1 MLSNII
7 EICAKQDKNGRRK
20 FKAVLHEVFPNE
32 CIGEDG
38 LGVMYQDNGITW
50 IEEYCNK
57 ALASINGMSIRVQ
70 FLDDERTQIFGHG
83 ETDLKGEKV
92 EGLPLFENATVVGH
106 FEKGY
111 ITDIEDNGITKRVC
125 IGEGI
130 LDEMCY
136 PNFVHW
142 LEEQIANGDSVF
154 GSIEIFKTSGNEG
167 IVYLNGHS
175 GDEFGR
181 VPVDFMY
188 SGFAML
194 DCCTPADKA
203 SKLLELNSKKMEVET
218 MDEKMLNQILDTVK
232 ASISESTDKSSA
244 YEEKISELNSI
255 VEKKDAE
262 IATLTQNIADLSAA
276 LENIKT
282 EQESL
287 WTEREAVETELGE
300 LKAAKRIA
308 ELNDALA
315 QFTEDETKVAEENI
329 CKFKDDPLNSG
340 IEINSIVEAI
350 KINCYDA
357 QKKAEL
363 EAKEKE
369 IAEINS
375 KKDEGINV
383 DSIFCGMDMPVEVDT
398 NALNMDNLF
407 A

>member
-1 MLSNII
+1 MKTNII
-7 EICAKQDKNGRRK
+7 EICEKQDKNGRRK

-32 CIGEDG
+32 CIGEDN

-57 ALASINGMSIRVQ
+57 ALSSIEGMSIRVQ
-70 FLDDERTQIFGHG
+70 FLDDERIQIYGHG
-83 ETDLKGEKV
+83 ETDLTGKKV

-111 ITDIEDNGITKRVC
+111 ITDIDDNGITKRVC

-167 IVYLNGHS
+167 IVYLGEHS
-175 GDEFGR
+175 GEDIGR
-181 VPVDFMY
+181 IPVDFMY

-194 DCCTPADKA
+194 DCCIPADKS
-203 SKLLELNSKKMEVET
+203 SKLLELNSQKMEVET
-218 MDEKMLNQILDTVK
+218 MDEKIVNQILDTVK
-232 ASISESTDKSSA
+232 AGITESTNKSNE
-244 YEEKISELNSI
+244 YEAQISELNSI

-276 LENIKT
+276 LETVKS
-282 EQESL
+282 EQENL
-287 WTEREAVETELGE
+287 WTEREAIEKELGE
-300 LKAAKRIA
+300 LKAAKRIS

-315 QFTEDETKVAEENI
+315 QFTEEETKIAEENI
-329 CKFKDDPLNSG
+329 CKFKDDPINSG

-350 KINCYDA
+350 KVSAYDA

-363 EAKEKE
+363 EAKNV
-369 IAEINS
+369 AEINS
-375 KKDEGINV
+375 KKDEGMNV
-383 DSIFCGMDMPVEVDT
+383 DSIFGGMDMPVEVDT

>member
-1 MLSNII
+1 MKLNII
-7 EICAKQDKNGRRK
+7 EICKKQDKNGRRK

-57 ALASINGMSIRVQ
+57 ALPTISGMSIRVQ
-70 FLDDERTQIFGHG
+70 FLDDERTQIYGHG
-83 ETDLKGEKV
+83 ETDLTGEKV

-111 ITDIEDNGITKRVC
+111 ITDIEDNGVTKRVC

-142 LEEQIANGDSVF
+142 LEEQIASGDSVF
-154 GSIEIFKTSGNEG
+154 GSIEILKTSGNEG
-167 IVYLNGHS
+167 IVYLNGHK
-175 GDEFGR
+175 GDEIGR
-181 VPVDFMY
+181 VPMDFMY

-194 DCCTPADKA
+194 DCCVPADKS
-203 SKLLELNSKKMEVET
+203 SKLLELNQKMEVET
-218 MDEKMLNQILDTVK
+218 MNEEMMNQINEAVK
-232 ASISESTDKSSA
+232 SSISASMDKSSEFEA
-244 YEEKISELNSI
+244 KISELNSI
-255 VEKKDAE
+255 VEKKDEE
-262 IATLTQNIADLSAA
+262 ITTLNKNIADLTAA
-276 LENIKT
+276 LEAIKG
-282 EQESL
+282 EQESY
-287 WTEREAVETELGE
+287 WAERDAIERELGE

-308 ELNDALA
+308 ELDDALA
-315 QFTEDETKVAEENI
+315 QFTEEETKVAEESI
-329 CKFKDDPLNSG
+329 CKFKDDPINSG

-350 KINCYDA
+350 KVNCYDV
-357 QKKAEL
+357 QKKAEI
-363 EAKEKE
+363 EAKE

-375 KKDEGINV
+375 KKDKGIEV
-383 DSIFCGMDMPVEVDT
+383 DSIFGGMDVPADVDT
-398 NALNMDNLF
+398 NAINMDNLF

>member
-1 MLSNII
+1 MKLNII
-7 EICAKQDKNGRRK
+7 EICKKQDKNGRRK

-57 ALASINGMSIRVQ
+57 ALPTISGMSIRVQ
-70 FLDDERTQIFGHG
+70 FLDDERTQIYGHG
-83 ETDLKGEKV
+83 ETDLTGEKV

-111 ITDIEDNGITKRVC
+111 ITDIEDNGVTKRVC

-142 LEEQIANGDSVF
+142 LEEQIASGDSVF

-167 IVYLNGHS
+167 IVYLNGHK
-175 GDEFGR
+175 GDDIGR
-181 VPVDFMY
+181 VPMDFMY

-194 DCCTPADKA
+194 DCCVPADKS
-203 SKLLELNSKKMEVET
+203 SKLLELNQKMEVET
-218 MDEKMLNQILDTVK
+218 MNEEMMNQINEAVK
-232 ASISESTDKSSA
+232 SSISASMDKSSEFEA
-244 YEEKISELNSI
+244 KISELNSI
-255 VEKKDAE
+255 VEKKDEE
-262 IATLTQNIADLSAA
+262 ITTLNKNIADLTTA
-276 LENIKT
+276 LETIKS
-282 EQESL
+282 EQDSY
-287 WTEREAVETELGE
+287 WAERDAIERELGE

-315 QFTEDETKVAEENI
+315 QFTEEETKVAEENI
-329 CKFKDDPLNSG
+329 CKFKDDPINSG

-350 KINCYDA
+350 KVNCYDV
-357 QKKAEL
+357 QKKAEI
-363 EAKEKE
+363 EAKE
-369 IAEINS
+369 IADVLDYDIIWV
-375 KKDEGINV
+375 KRR
-383 DSIFCGMDMPVEVDT
+383 
-398 NALNMDNLF
+398 
-407 A
+407 

>member
-1 MLSNII
+1 MKLNII
-7 EICAKQDKNGRRK
+7 EICKKQDKNGRRK

-32 CIGEDG
+32 CIGKDG

-57 ALASINGMSIRVQ
+57 ALPTISGMSIRVQ
-70 FLDDERTQIFGHG
+70 FLDDERTQIYGHG
-83 ETDLKGEKV
+83 ETDLTGEKV

-111 ITDIEDNGITKRVC
+111 ITDIEDNGVTKRVC

-142 LEEQIANGDSVF
+142 LEEQIASGDSVF

-167 IVYLNGHS
+167 IVYLNGHK
-175 GDEFGR
+175 GDEIGR
-181 VPVDFMY
+181 VPMDFMY

-194 DCCTPADKA
+194 DCCVPADKS
-203 SKLLELNSKKMEVET
+203 SKLLELNQKMEVET
-218 MDEKMLNQILDTVK
+218 MNEEMMNQINEAVK
-232 ASISESTDKSSA
+232 SSISASMDKSSEFEA
-244 YEEKISELNSI
+244 KISELNSI
-255 VEKKDAE
+255 VEKKDEE
-262 IATLTQNIADLSAA
+262 ITTLNKNIADLTTA
-276 LENIKT
+276 LEAIKG
-282 EQESL
+282 EQESY
-287 WTEREAVETELGE
+287 WAERDAIERELGE

-315 QFTEDETKVAEENI
+315 QFTEEETKVAEENI
-329 CKFKDDPLNSG
+329 CKFKDDPINSG

-350 KINCYDA
+350 KVNCYDV
-357 QKKAEL
+357 QKKAEI
-363 EAKEKE
+363 EAKE

-375 KKDEGINV
+375 KKDKGIEV
-383 DSIFCGMDMPVEVDT
+383 DSIFGGMDVPADVDT
-398 NALNMDNLF
+398 NAINMDNLF

>member
-1 MLSNII
+1 MKLNII
-7 EICAKQDKNGRRK
+7 EICKKQDKNGRRK

-57 ALASINGMSIRVQ
+57 ALPTISGMSIRVQ
-70 FLDDERTQIFGHG
+70 FLDDERTQIYGHG
-83 ETDLKGEKV
+83 ETDLTGEKV

-111 ITDIEDNGITKRVC
+111 ITDIEDNGVTKRVC

-142 LEEQIANGDSVF
+142 LEEQIASGDSVF

-167 IVYLNGHS
+167 IVYLNGHK
-175 GDEFGR
+175 GDDIGR
-181 VPVDFMY
+181 VPMDFMY

-194 DCCTPADKA
+194 DCCVPADKS
-203 SKLLELNSKKMEVET
+203 SKLLELNQKMEVET
-218 MDEKMLNQILDTVK
+218 MNEEMMNQINEAVK
-232 ASISESTDKSSA
+232 SSISASMDKSSEFEA
-244 YEEKISELNSI
+244 KISELNSI
-255 VEKKDAE
+255 VEKKDEE
-262 IATLTQNIADLSAA
+262 ITTLNKNIADLTTA
-276 LENIKT
+276 LETIKS
-282 EQESL
+282 EQDSY
-287 WTEREAVETELGE
+287 WAERDAIERELGE

-308 ELNDALA
+308 ELDDALA
-315 QFTEDETKVAEENI
+315 QFTEEETKVAEENI
-329 CKFKDDPLNSG
+329 CKFKDDPINSG

-350 KINCYDA
+350 KVNCYDV
-357 QKKAEL
+357 QKKAEI
-363 EAKEKE
+363 EAKE

-375 KKDEGINV
+375 KKDKGIEV
-383 DSIFCGMDMPVEVDT
+383 DSIFGGMDVPADVDT
-398 NALNMDNLF
+398 NAINMDNLF
-407 A
+407 V

>member
-1 MLSNII
+1 MKLNII
-7 EICAKQDKNGRRK
+7 EICKKQDKNGRRK

-57 ALASINGMSIRVQ
+57 ALPTISGMSIRVQ
-70 FLDDERTQIFGHG
+70 FLDDERTQIYGHG
-83 ETDLKGEKV
+83 ETDLTGEKV

-111 ITDIEDNGITKRVC
+111 ITDIEDNGVTKRVC

-142 LEEQIANGDSVF
+142 LEEQIASGDSVF

-167 IVYLNGHS
+167 IVYLNGHK
-175 GDEFGR
+175 GDDIGR
-181 VPVDFMY
+181 VPMDFMY

-194 DCCTPADKA
+194 DCCVPADKS
-203 SKLLELNSKKMEVET
+203 SKLLELNQKMEVET
-218 MDEKMLNQILDTVK
+218 MNEEMMNQINEAVK
-232 ASISESTDKSSA
+232 SSISASMDKSSEFEA
-244 YEEKISELNSI
+244 KISELNSI
-255 VEKKDAE
+255 VEKKDEE
-262 IATLTQNIADLSAA
+262 ITTLNKNIADLTTA
-276 LENIKT
+276 LETIKS
-282 EQESL
+282 EQDSY
-287 WTEREAVETELGE
+287 WAERDAIERELGE

-315 QFTEDETKVAEENI
+315 QFTEEETKVAEESISN
-329 CKFKDDPLNSG
+329 FKADPLNSG
-340 IEINSIVEAI
+340 VEINSIIESI
-350 KINCYDA
+350 KINAYDA
-357 QKKAEL
+357 HKKAEN
-363 EAKEKE
+363 EAKNV
-369 IAEINS
+369 AEINS
-375 KKDEGINV
+375 KKNEGMNV
-383 DSIFCGMDMPVEVDT
+383 DSIFGGMDMPIEEDT
-398 NALNMDNLF
+398 SALNMDKIF

>member
-1 MLSNII
+1 MKLNII
-7 EICAKQDKNGRRK
+7 EICKKQDKNGRRK

-32 CIGEDG
+32 CISEDG

-57 ALASINGMSIRVQ
+57 ALPTISGMSIRVQ
-70 FLDDERTQIFGHG
+70 FLDDERTQIYGHG
-83 ETDLKGEKV
+83 ETDLTGEKV

-111 ITDIEDNGITKRVC
+111 ITDIEDNGVTKRVC

-142 LEEQIANGDSVF
+142 LEEQIASGDSVF

-167 IVYLNGHS
+167 IVYLNGHK
-175 GDEFGR
+175 GDDIGR
-181 VPVDFMY
+181 VPMDFMY

-194 DCCTPADKA
+194 DCCVPADKS
-203 SKLLELNSKKMEVET
+203 SKLLELNQKMEVET
-218 MDEKMLNQILDTVK
+218 MNEEMMNQINEAVK
-232 ASISESTDKSSA
+232 SSISASMDKSSEFEA
-244 YEEKISELNSI
+244 KISELNSI
-255 VEKKDAE
+255 VEKKDEE
-262 IATLTQNIADLSAA
+262 ITTLNKNIADLTTA
-276 LENIKT
+276 LETIKS
-282 EQESL
+282 EQDSY
-287 WTEREAVETELGE
+287 WAERDAIERELGE

-315 QFTEDETKVAEENI
+315 QFTEEETKVAEENI
-329 CKFKDDPLNSG
+329 CKFKDDPINSG

-350 KINCYDA
+350 KVNCYDV
-357 QKKAEL
+357 QKKAEI
-363 EAKEKE
+363 EAKE

-375 KKDEGINV
+375 KKDKGIEV
-383 DSIFCGMDMPVEVDT
+383 DSIFGGMDVPADVDT
-398 NALNMDNLF
+398 NAINMDNLF

>member
-1 MLSNII
+1 MKLNII
-7 EICAKQDKNGRRK
+7 EICKKQDKNGRRK

-57 ALASINGMSIRVQ
+57 ALPTISGMSIRVQ
-70 FLDDERTQIFGHG
+70 FLDDERTQIYGHG
-83 ETDLKGEKV
+83 ETDLTGEKV

-111 ITDIEDNGITKRVC
+111 ITDIEDNGVTKRVC

-142 LEEQIANGDSVF
+142 LEEQIASGDSVF

-167 IVYLNGHS
+167 IVYLNGHK
-175 GDEFGR
+175 GDDIGR
-181 VPVDFMY
+181 VPMDFMY

-194 DCCTPADKA
+194 DCCVPADKS
-203 SKLLELNSKKMEVET
+203 SKLLELNQKMEVET
-218 MDEKMLNQILDTVK
+218 MNEEMMNQINEAVK
-232 ASISESTDKSSA
+232 SSISASMDKSSEFEA
-244 YEEKISELNSI
+244 KISELNSI
-255 VEKKDAE
+255 VEKKDEE
-262 IATLTQNIADLSAA
+262 ITTLNKNIADLTTA
-276 LENIKT
+276 LETIKS
-282 EQESL
+282 EQDSY
-287 WTEREAVETELGE
+287 WAERDAIERELGE

-308 ELNDALA
+308 ELDDALA
-315 QFTEDETKVAEENI
+315 QFTEEETKVAEENI
-329 CKFKDDPLNSG
+329 CKFKDDPINSG

-350 KINCYDA
+350 KVNCYDV
-357 QKKAEL
+357 QKKAEI
-363 EAKEKE
+363 EAKE

-375 KKDEGINV
+375 KKDKGIEV
-383 DSIFCGMDMPVEVDT
+383 DSIFGGMDVPADVDT
-398 NALNMDNLF
+398 NAINMDNLF

>member
-1 MLSNII
+1 MKLNII
-7 EICAKQDKNGRRK
+7 EICKKQDKNGRRK

-57 ALASINGMSIRVQ
+57 ALPTISGMSIRVQ
-70 FLDDERTQIFGHG
+70 FLDDERTQIYGHG
-83 ETDLKGEKV
+83 ETDLTGEKV
-92 EGLPLFENATVVGH
+92 EGLPLFENATLVGH

-111 ITDIEDNGITKRVC
+111 ITDIEDNGVTKRVC

-142 LEEQIANGDSVF
+142 LEEQIASGDSVF

-167 IVYLNGHS
+167 IVYLNGHK
-175 GDEFGR
+175 GDEIGR
-181 VPVDFMY
+181 VPMDFMY

-194 DCCTPADKA
+194 DCCVPADKS
-203 SKLLELNSKKMEVET
+203 SKLLELNQKMEVET
-218 MDEKMLNQILDTVK
+218 MNEEMMNQINEAVK
-232 ASISESTDKSSA
+232 SSISASMDKSSEFEA
-244 YEEKISELNSI
+244 KISELNSI
-255 VEKKDAE
+255 VEKKDEE
-262 IATLTQNIADLSAA
+262 ITTLNKNIADLTAA
-276 LENIKT
+276 LEAIKG
-282 EQESL
+282 EQESY
-287 WTEREAVETELGE
+287 WAEREAIERELGE

-308 ELNDALA
+308 ELDDALA
-315 QFTEDETKVAEENI
+315 QFTEEETKVAEENI
-329 CKFKDDPLNSG
+329 CKFKDDPINSG

-350 KINCYDA
+350 KVNCYDV
-357 QKKAEL
+357 QKKAEI
-363 EAKEKE
+363 EAKE

-375 KKDEGINV
+375 KKDKGIEV
-383 DSIFCGMDMPVEVDT
+383 DSIFGGMDVPADVDT
-398 NALNMDNLF
+398 NAINMDNLF

>member
-1 MLSNII
+1 MKLNII
-7 EICAKQDKNGRRK
+7 EICKKQDKNGRRK
-20 FKAVLHEVFPNE
+20 FKAVLHEIFPNE

-57 ALASINGMSIRVQ
+57 ALPTISGMSIRVQ
-70 FLDDERTQIFGHG
+70 FLDDERTQIYGHG
-83 ETDLKGEKV
+83 ETDLTGEKV

-111 ITDIEDNGITKRVC
+111 ITDIEDNGVTKRVC

-142 LEEQIANGDSVF
+142 LEEQIASGDSVF

-167 IVYLNGHS
+167 IVYLNGHK
-175 GDEFGR
+175 GDDIGR
-181 VPVDFMY
+181 VPMDFMY

-194 DCCTPADKA
+194 DCCVPADKS
-203 SKLLELNSKKMEVET
+203 SKLLELNQKMEVET
-218 MDEKMLNQILDTVK
+218 MNEEMMNQINEAVK
-232 ASISESTDKSSA
+232 SSISASMDKSSEFEA
-244 YEEKISELNSI
+244 KISELNSI
-255 VEKKDAE
+255 VEKKDEE
-262 IATLTQNIADLSAA
+262 ITTLNKNIADLTAA
-276 LENIKT
+276 LETIKS
-282 EQESL
+282 EQDSY
-287 WTEREAVETELGE
+287 WAERDAIERELGE

-315 QFTEDETKVAEENI
+315 QFTEEETKVAEENI
-329 CKFKDDPLNSG
+329 CKFKDDPINSG

-350 KINCYDA
+350 KVNCYDV
-357 QKKAEL
+357 QKKAEI
-363 EAKEKE
+363 EAKE

-375 KKDEGINV
+375 KKDKGIEV
-383 DSIFCGMDMPVEVDT
+383 DSIFGGMDVPADVDT
-398 NALNMDNLF
+398 NAINMDNLF

>member
-1 MLSNII
+1 MKLNII
-7 EICAKQDKNGRRK
+7 EICKKQDKNGRRK
-20 FKAVLHEVFPNE
+20 FKAVLHEIFPNE
-32 CIGEDG
+32 YIGEDG

-57 ALASINGMSIRVQ
+57 ALPTISGMSIRVQ
-70 FLDDERTQIFGHG
+70 FLDDERTQIYGHG
-83 ETDLKGEKV
+83 ETDLTGEKV

-111 ITDIEDNGITKRVC
+111 ITDIEDNGVTKRVC

-142 LEEQIANGDSVF
+142 LEEQIASGDSVF

-167 IVYLNGHS
+167 IVYLNGHK
-175 GDEFGR
+175 GDDIGR
-181 VPVDFMY
+181 VPMDFMY

-194 DCCTPADKA
+194 DCCVPADKS
-203 SKLLELNSKKMEVET
+203 SKLLELNQKMEVET
-218 MDEKMLNQILDTVK
+218 MNEEMMNQINEAVK
-232 ASISESTDKSSA
+232 SSISASMDKSSEFEA
-244 YEEKISELNSI
+244 KISELNSI
-255 VEKKDAE
+255 VEKKDEE
-262 IATLTQNIADLSAA
+262 ITTLNKNIADLTTA
-276 LENIKT
+276 LETIKS
-282 EQESL
+282 EQDSY
-287 WTEREAVETELGE
+287 WAERDAIERELGE

-315 QFTEDETKVAEENI
+315 QFTEEETKVAEENI
-329 CKFKDDPLNSG
+329 CKFKDDPINSG

-350 KINCYDA
+350 KVNCYDV
-357 QKKAEL
+357 QKKAEI
-363 EAKEKE
+363 EAKE

-375 KKDEGINV
+375 KKDKGIEV
-383 DSIFCGMDMPVEVDT
+383 DSIFGGMDVPADVDT
-398 NALNMDNLF
+398 NAINMDNLF

>member
-1 MLSNII
+1 MKLNII
-7 EICAKQDKNGRRK
+7 EICKKQDKNGRRK
-20 FKAVLHEVFPNE
+20 FKAVLHEIFPNE

-57 ALASINGMSIRVQ
+57 ALPTISGMSIRVQ
-70 FLDDERTQIFGHG
+70 FLDDERTQIYGHG
-83 ETDLKGEKV
+83 ETDLTGEKV
-92 EGLPLFENATVVGH
+92 EGLPLFENATLVGH

-111 ITDIEDNGITKRVC
+111 ITDIEDNGVTKRVC

-142 LEEQIANGDSVF
+142 LEEQIASGDSVF

-167 IVYLNGHS
+167 IVYLNGHK
-175 GDEFGR
+175 GDEIGR
-181 VPVDFMY
+181 VPMDFMY

-194 DCCTPADKA
+194 DCCVPADKS
-203 SKLLELNSKKMEVET
+203 SKLLELNQKMEVET
-218 MDEKMLNQILDTVK
+218 MNEEMMNQINEAVK
-232 ASISESTDKSSA
+232 SSISASMDKSSEFEA
-244 YEEKISELNSI
+244 KISELNSI
-255 VEKKDAE
+255 VEKKDEE
-262 IATLTQNIADLSAA
+262 ITTLNKNIADLTAA
-276 LENIKT
+276 LEAIKG
-282 EQESL
+282 EQESY
-287 WTEREAVETELGE
+287 WAERDAIERELAE

-315 QFTEDETKVAEENI
+315 QFTEEETKVAEENI
-329 CKFKDDPLNSG
+329 CKFKDDPINSG

-350 KINCYDA
+350 KVNCYDV
-357 QKKAEL
+357 QKKAEI
-363 EAKEKE
+363 EAKE

-375 KKDEGINV
+375 KKDKGIEV
-383 DSIFCGMDMPVEVDT
+383 DSIFGGMDVPADVDT
-398 NALNMDNLF
+398 NAINMDNLF

>member
-1 MLSNII
+1 MKLNII
-7 EICAKQDKNGRRK
+7 EICKKQDKNGRRK

-57 ALASINGMSIRVQ
+57 ALPTISGMSIRVQ
-70 FLDDERTQIFGHG
+70 FLDDERTQIYGHG
-83 ETDLKGEKV
+83 ETDLTGEKV

-111 ITDIEDNGITKRVC
+111 ITDIEDNGVTKRVC

-142 LEEQIANGDSVF
+142 LEEQIASGDSVF

-167 IVYLNGHS
+167 IVYLNGHK
-175 GDEFGR
+175 GDDIGR
-181 VPVDFMY
+181 VPMDFMY

-194 DCCTPADKA
+194 DCCVPADKS
-203 SKLLELNSKKMEVET
+203 SKLLELNQKMEVET
-218 MDEKMLNQILDTVK
+218 MNEEMMNQINEAVK
-232 ASISESTDKSSA
+232 SSISASMDKSSEFEA
-244 YEEKISELNSI
+244 KISELNSI
-255 VEKKDAE
+255 VEKKDEE
-262 IATLTQNIADLSAA
+262 ITTLNKNIADLTTA
-276 LENIKT
+276 LETIKS
-282 EQESL
+282 EQDSY
-287 WTEREAVETELGE
+287 WAERDAIERELGE

-315 QFTEDETKVAEENI
+315 QFTEEETKVAEENI
-329 CKFKDDPLNSG
+329 CKFKDDPINSG

-350 KINCYDA
+350 KVNCYDV
-357 QKKAEL
+357 QKKAEI
-363 EAKEKE
+363 EAKE

-375 KKDEGINV
+375 KKDKGIEV
-383 DSIFCGMDMPVEVDT
+383 DSIFGGMDVPADVDT
-398 NALNMDNLF
+398 NAINMDNLF

>member
-1 MLSNII
+1 MKLNII
-7 EICAKQDKNGRRK
+7 EICKKQDKNGRRK
-20 FKAVLHEVFPNE
+20 FKAVLHEIFPNE

-57 ALASINGMSIRVQ
+57 ALPTISGMSIRVQ
-70 FLDDERTQIFGHG
+70 FLDDERTQIYGHG
-83 ETDLKGEKV
+83 ETDLTGEKV

-111 ITDIEDNGITKRVC
+111 ITDIEDNGVTKRVC

-142 LEEQIANGDSVF
+142 LEEQITSGDSVF

-167 IVYLNGHS
+167 IVYLNGHK
-175 GDEFGR
+175 GDDIGR
-181 VPVDFMY
+181 VPMDFMY

-194 DCCTPADKA
+194 DCCVPADKS
-203 SKLLELNSKKMEVET
+203 SKLLELNQKMEVET
-218 MDEKMLNQILDTVK
+218 MNEEMMNQINEAVK
-232 ASISESTDKSSA
+232 SSISASMDKSSEFEA
-244 YEEKISELNSI
+244 KISELNSI
-255 VEKKDAE
+255 VEKKDEE
-262 IATLTQNIADLSAA
+262 ITTLNKNIADLTTA
-276 LENIKT
+276 LETIKS
-282 EQESL
+282 EQDSY
-287 WTEREAVETELGE
+287 WAERDAIERELGE

-315 QFTEDETKVAEENI
+315 QFTEEETKVAEENI
-329 CKFKDDPLNSG
+329 CKFKDDPINSG

-350 KINCYDA
+350 KVNCYDV
-357 QKKAEL
+357 QKKAEI
-363 EAKEKE
+363 EAKE

-375 KKDEGINV
+375 KKDKGIEV
-383 DSIFCGMDMPVEVDT
+383 DSIFGGMDVPADVDT
-398 NALNMDNLF
+398 NAINMDNLF

>member
-1 MLSNII
+1 MKLNII
-7 EICAKQDKNGRRK
+7 EICKKQDKNGRRK
-20 FKAVLHEVFPNE
+20 FKAVLHEIFPNE

-57 ALASINGMSIRVQ
+57 ALPTISGMSIRVQ
-70 FLDDERTQIFGHG
+70 FLDDERTQIYGHG
-83 ETDLKGEKV
+83 ETDLTGEKV

-111 ITDIEDNGITKRVC
+111 ITDIEDNGVTKRVC

-142 LEEQIANGDSVF
+142 LEEQIASGDSVF
-154 GSIEIFKTSGNEG
+154 GSIEILKTSGNEG
-167 IVYLNGHS
+167 IVYLNGHK
-175 GDEFGR
+175 GDEIGR
-181 VPVDFMY
+181 VPMDFMY

-194 DCCTPADKA
+194 DCCVPADKS
-203 SKLLELNSKKMEVET
+203 SKLLELNQKMEVET
-218 MDEKMLNQILDTVK
+218 MNEEMMNQINEAVK
-232 ASISESTDKSSA
+232 SSISASMDKSSEFEA
-244 YEEKISELNSI
+244 KISELNSI
-255 VEKKDAE
+255 VEKKDEE
-262 IATLTQNIADLSAA
+262 ITTLNKNIADLTTA
-276 LENIKT
+276 LEAIKG
-282 EQESL
+282 EQESY
-287 WTEREAVETELGE
+287 WAERDAIERELGE

-315 QFTEDETKVAEENI
+315 QFTEEETKVAEESI
-329 CKFKDDPLNSG
+329 CKFKDDPINSG

-350 KINCYDA
+350 KVNCYDI
-357 QKKAEL
+357 QKKAEI
-363 EAKEKE
+363 EAKE

-375 KKDEGINV
+375 KKDKGIEV
-383 DSIFCGMDMPVEVDT
+383 DSIFGGMDVPADVDT
-398 NALNMDNLF
+398 NAINMDNLF

>member
-1 MLSNII
+1 MKLNII
-7 EICAKQDKNGRRK
+7 EICKKQDKNGRRK
-20 FKAVLHEVFPNE
+20 FKAVLHEIFPNE

-57 ALASINGMSIRVQ
+57 ALPTISGMSIRVQ
-70 FLDDERTQIFGHG
+70 FLDDERTQIYGHG
-83 ETDLKGEKV
+83 ETDLTGEKV

-111 ITDIEDNGITKRVC
+111 ITDIEDNGVTKRVC

-142 LEEQIANGDSVF
+142 LEEQIASGDSVF

-167 IVYLNGHS
+167 IVYLNGHK
-175 GDEFGR
+175 GDDVGR
-181 VPVDFMY
+181 VPMDFMY

-194 DCCTPADKA
+194 DCCVPADKS
-203 SKLLELNSKKMEVET
+203 SKLLELNQKMEVET
-218 MDEKMLNQILDTVK
+218 MNEEMMNQINEAVK
-232 ASISESTDKSSA
+232 SSISASMDKSSEFEA
-244 YEEKISELNSI
+244 KISELNSI
-255 VEKKDAE
+255 VEKKDEE
-262 IATLTQNIADLSAA
+262 ITTLNKNIADLTTA
-276 LENIKT
+276 LETIKS
-282 EQESL
+282 EQDSY
-287 WTEREAVETELGE
+287 WAERDAIERELGE

-315 QFTEDETKVAEENI
+315 QFTEEETKVAEENI
-329 CKFKDDPLNSG
+329 CKFKDDPINSG

-350 KINCYDA
+350 KVNCYDV
-357 QKKAEL
+357 QKKAEI
-363 EAKEKE
+363 EAKE

-375 KKDEGINV
+375 KKDKGIEV
-383 DSIFCGMDMPVEVDT
+383 DSIFGGMDVPADVDT
-398 NALNMDNLF
+398 NAINMDNLF

>member
-1 MLSNII
+1 MKLNII
-7 EICAKQDKNGRRK
+7 EICKKQDKNGRRK
-20 FKAVLHEVFPNE
+20 FKAVLHEIFPNE

-57 ALASINGMSIRVQ
+57 ALPTISGMSIRVQ
-70 FLDDERTQIFGHG
+70 FLDDERTQIYGHG
-83 ETDLKGEKV
+83 ETDLTGEKV

-111 ITDIEDNGITKRVC
+111 ITDIEDNGVTKRVC

-142 LEEQIANGDSVF
+142 LEEQIASGDSVF

-167 IVYLNGHS
+167 IVYLNGHK
-175 GDEFGR
+175 GDDIGR
-181 VPVDFMY
+181 VPMDFMY

-194 DCCTPADKA
+194 DCCVPADKS
-203 SKLLELNSKKMEVET
+203 SKLLELNQKMEVET
-218 MDEKMLNQILDTVK
+218 MNEEMMNQINEAVK
-232 ASISESTDKSSA
+232 SSISASMDKSSEFEA
-244 YEEKISELNSI
+244 KISELNSI
-255 VEKKDAE
+255 VEKKDEE
-262 IATLTQNIADLSAA
+262 ITTLNKNIADLTTA
-276 LENIKT
+276 LETIKS
-282 EQESL
+282 EQDSY
-287 WTEREAVETELGE
+287 WAERDAIERELGE

-315 QFTEDETKVAEENI
+315 QFTEEETKVAEENI
-329 CKFKDDPLNSG
+329 CKFKDDPINSG

-350 KINCYDA
+350 KVNCYDV
-357 QKKAEL
+357 QKKAEI
-363 EAKEKE
+363 EAKE

-375 KKDEGINV
+375 KKDKGIEV
-383 DSIFCGMDMPVEVDT
+383 DSIFGGMDVPADVDT
-398 NALNMDNLF
+398 NAINMDNLF

>member
-1 MLSNII
+1 MKLNII
-7 EICAKQDKNGRRK
+7 EICKKQDKNGRRK

-57 ALASINGMSIRVQ
+57 ALPTISGMSIRVQ
-70 FLDDERTQIFGHG
+70 FLDDERTQIYGHG
-83 ETDLKGEKV
+83 ETDLTGEKV

-111 ITDIEDNGITKRVC
+111 ITDIEDNGVTKRVC

-142 LEEQIANGDSVF
+142 LEEQIASGDSVF

-167 IVYLNGHS
+167 IVYLNGHK
-175 GDEFGR
+175 GDDIGR
-181 VPVDFMY
+181 VPMDFMY

-194 DCCTPADKA
+194 DCCVPADKS
-203 SKLLELNSKKMEVET
+203 SKLLELNQKMEVET
-218 MDEKMLNQILDTVK
+218 MNEEMMNQINEAVK
-232 ASISESTDKSSA
+232 SSISASMDKSSEFEA
-244 YEEKISELNSI
+244 KISELNSI
-255 VEKKDAE
+255 VEKKDEE
-262 IATLTQNIADLSAA
+262 ITTLNKNIADLTTA
-276 LENIKT
+276 LEAIKG
-282 EQESL
+282 EQESY
-287 WTEREAVETELGE
+287 WAERDAIERELGE

-315 QFTEDETKVAEENI
+315 QFTEEETKVAEENI
-329 CKFKDDPLNSG
+329 CKFKDDPINSG

-350 KINCYDA
+350 KVNCYDV
-357 QKKAEL
+357 QKKAEI
-363 EAKEKE
+363 EAKE

-375 KKDEGINV
+375 KKDKGIEV
-383 DSIFCGMDMPVEVDT
+383 DSIFGGMDVPADVDT
-398 NALNMDNLF
+398 NAINMDNLF

>member
-1 MLSNII
+1 MLANII
-7 EICAKQDKNGRRK
+7 EICKKQDKNGRRK
-20 FKAVLHEVFPNE
+20 FKAVLHEIFPAE

-50 IEEYCNK
+50 IEKYCNN
-57 ALASINGMSIRVQ
+57 ALPTIEGMSIRVQ

-154 GSIEIFKTSGNEG
+154 GSIEIFKTSGNKG
-167 IVYLNGHS
+167 IVYLEGHK
-175 GDEFGR
+175 GDELGR
-181 VPVDFMY
+181 VPVEFMY

-194 DCCTPADKA
+194 DCCVPADKS

-218 MDEKMLNQILDTVK
+218 MNEEIMNQINEAVK
-232 ASISESTDKSSA
+232 SSISASMDKSSEFEA
-244 YEEKISELNSI
+244 KISELNSI
-255 VEKKDAE
+255 VEQKNEE
-262 IATLTQNIADLSAA
+262 ITTLNKNIAELTAA
-276 LENIKT
+276 LETVKN
-282 EQESL
+282 EQESS
-287 WTEREAVETELGE
+287 WAEREAIEKELGE
-300 LKAAKRIA
+300 LKAAKRVK
-308 ELNDALA
+308 ELEDALS
-315 QFTEDETKVAEENI
+315 QFTDDEVKIAEENI
-329 CKFKDDPLNSG
+329 NKFKDDPLG
-340 IEINSIVEAI
+340 CGVEINSIIDTI
-350 KINCYDA
+350 KINSYDV
-357 QKKAEL
+357 QKQADI
-363 EAKEKE
+363 EAKNV
-369 IAEINS
+369 AEINS
-375 KKDEGINV
+375 KQNESMNV
-383 DSIFCGMDMPVEVDT
+383 DSIFGCMDMPETEDT
-398 NALNMDNLF
+398 SALNMDNLF

>member
-1 MLSNII
+1 MKLNII
-7 EICAKQDKNGRRK
+7 EICKKQDKNGRRK

-57 ALASINGMSIRVQ
+57 ALPTISGMSIRVQ
-70 FLDDERTQIFGHG
+70 FLDDERTQIYGHG
-83 ETDLKGEKV
+83 ETDLTGEKV

-111 ITDIEDNGITKRVC
+111 ITDIEDNGVTKRVC

-142 LEEQIANGDSVF
+142 LEEQIASGDSVF

-167 IVYLNGHS
+167 IVYLNGHK
-175 GDEFGR
+175 GDDIGR
-181 VPVDFMY
+181 VPMDFMY

-194 DCCTPADKA
+194 DCCVPADKS
-203 SKLLELNSKKMEVET
+203 SKLLELNQKMEVET
-218 MDEKMLNQILDTVK
+218 MNEEMMNQINEAVK
-232 ASISESTDKSSA
+232 SSISASMDKSSEFEA
-244 YEEKISELNSI
+244 KISELNSI
-255 VEKKDAE
+255 VEKKDEE
-262 IATLTQNIADLSAA
+262 ITTLNKNIADLTAA
-276 LENIKT
+276 LETIKG
-282 EQESL
+282 EQDSY
-287 WTEREAVETELGE
+287 WAERDAIERELGE

-315 QFTEDETKVAEENI
+315 QFTEEETKVAEENI
-329 CKFKDDPLNSG
+329 CKFKDDPINSG

-350 KINCYDA
+350 KVNCYDV
-357 QKKAEL
+357 QKKAEI
-363 EAKEKE
+363 EAKE

-375 KKDEGINV
+375 KKDKGIEV
-383 DSIFCGMDMPVEVDT
+383 DSIFGGMDVPADVDT
-398 NALNMDNLF
+398 NAINMDNLF

>member
-1 MLSNII
+1 MKLNII
-7 EICAKQDKNGRRK
+7 EICKKQDKNGRRK
-20 FKAVLHEVFPNE
+20 FKAVLHEIFPNE

-57 ALASINGMSIRVQ
+57 ALPTISGMSIRVQ
-70 FLDDERTQIFGHG
+70 FLDDERTQIYGHG
-83 ETDLKGEKV
+83 ETDLTGEKV
-92 EGLPLFENATVVGH
+92 EGLPLFENATLVGH

-111 ITDIEDNGITKRVC
+111 ITDIEDNGVTKRVC

-142 LEEQIANGDSVF
+142 LEEQIASGDSVF

-167 IVYLNGHS
+167 IVYLNGHK
-175 GDEFGR
+175 GDEIGR
-181 VPVDFMY
+181 VPMDFMY

-194 DCCTPADKA
+194 DCCVPADKS
-203 SKLLELNSKKMEVET
+203 SKLLELNQKMEVET
-218 MDEKMLNQILDTVK
+218 MNEEMMNQINEAVK
-232 ASISESTDKSSA
+232 SSISASMDKSSEFEA
-244 YEEKISELNSI
+244 KISELNSI
-255 VEKKDAE
+255 VEKKDEE
-262 IATLTQNIADLSAA
+262 ITTLNKNIADLTAA
-276 LENIKT
+276 LEAIKG
-282 EQESL
+282 EQESY
-287 WTEREAVETELGE
+287 WAERDAIERELGE

-315 QFTEDETKVAEENI
+315 QFTEEETKVAEENI
-329 CKFKDDPLNSG
+329 CKFKDDPINSG

-350 KINCYDA
+350 KVNCYDV
-357 QKKAEL
+357 QKKAEI
-363 EAKEKE
+363 EAKE

-375 KKDEGINV
+375 KKDKGIEV
-383 DSIFCGMDMPVEVDT
+383 DSIFGGMDVPADVDT
-398 NALNMDNLF
+398 NAINMDNLF

>member
-1 MLSNII
+1 MKLNII
-7 EICAKQDKNGRRK
+7 EICKKQDKNGRRK

-57 ALASINGMSIRVQ
+57 ALPTISGMSIRVQ
-70 FLDDERTQIFGHG
+70 FLDDERTQIYGHG
-83 ETDLKGEKV
+83 ETDLTGEKV

-111 ITDIEDNGITKRVC
+111 ITDIEDNGVTKRVC

-142 LEEQIANGDSVF
+142 LEEQIASGDSVF

-167 IVYLNGHS
+167 IVYLNGHK
-175 GDEFGR
+175 GDEIGR
-181 VPVDFMY
+181 VPMDFMY

-194 DCCTPADKA
+194 DCCVPADKS
-203 SKLLELNSKKMEVET
+203 SKLLELNQKMEVET
-218 MDEKMLNQILDTVK
+218 MNEEMMNQINEAVK
-232 ASISESTDKSSA
+232 SSISASMDKSSEFEA
-244 YEEKISELNSI
+244 KISELNSI
-255 VEKKDAE
+255 VEKKDEE
-262 IATLTQNIADLSAA
+262 ITTLNKNIADLTTA
-276 LENIKT
+276 LEAIKG
-282 EQESL
+282 EQESY
-287 WTEREAVETELGE
+287 WAERDAIERELGE

-315 QFTEDETKVAEENI
+315 QFTEEETKVAEENI
-329 CKFKDDPLNSG
+329 CKFKDDPINSG

-350 KINCYDA
+350 KVNCYDV
-357 QKKAEL
+357 QKKAEI
-363 EAKEKE
+363 EAKE

-375 KKDEGINV
+375 KKDKGIEV
-383 DSIFCGMDMPVEVDT
+383 DSIFGGMDVPADVDT
-398 NALNMDNLF
+398 NAINMDNLF

>member
-1 MLSNII
+1 MKLNII
-7 EICAKQDKNGRRK
+7 EICKKQDKNGRRK

-38 LGVMYQDNGITW
+38 LGVMYQD
-50 IEEYCNK
+50 K
-57 ALASINGMSIRVQ
+57 ALPTISGMSIRVQ
-70 FLDDERTQIFGHG
+70 FLDDERTQIYGHG
-83 ETDLKGEKV
+83 ETDLTGEKV

-111 ITDIEDNGITKRVC
+111 ITDIEDNGVTKRVC

-142 LEEQIANGDSVF
+142 LEEQIASGDSVF

-167 IVYLNGHS
+167 IVYLNGHK
-175 GDEFGR
+175 GDDIGR
-181 VPVDFMY
+181 VPMDFMY

-194 DCCTPADKA
+194 DCCVPADKS
-203 SKLLELNSKKMEVET
+203 SKLLELNQKMEVET
-218 MDEKMLNQILDTVK
+218 MNEEMMNQINEAVK
-232 ASISESTDKSSA
+232 SSISASMDKSSEFEA
-244 YEEKISELNSI
+244 KISELNSI
-255 VEKKDAE
+255 VEKKDEE
-262 IATLTQNIADLSAA
+262 ITTLNKNIADLTTA
-276 LENIKT
+276 LEAIKG
-282 EQESL
+282 EQESY
-287 WTEREAVETELGE
+287 WAERDAIERELGE

-315 QFTEDETKVAEENI
+315 QFTEEETKVAEENI
-329 CKFKDDPLNSG
+329 CKFKDDPINSG

-350 KINCYDA
+350 KVNCYDV
-357 QKKAEL
+357 QKKAEI
-363 EAKEKE
+363 EAKE

-375 KKDEGINV
+375 KKDKGIEV
-383 DSIFCGMDMPVEVDT
+383 DSIFGGMDVPADVDT
-398 NALNMDNLF
+398 NAINMDNLF

>member
-1 MLSNII
+1 MKLNII
-7 EICAKQDKNGRRK
+7 EICKKQDKNGRRK
-20 FKAVLHEVFPNE
+20 FKAVLHEIFPNE

-57 ALASINGMSIRVQ
+57 ALPTISGMSIRVQ
-70 FLDDERTQIFGHG
+70 FLDDERTQIYGHG
-83 ETDLKGEKV
+83 ETDLTGEKV

-111 ITDIEDNGITKRVC
+111 ITDIEDNGVTKRVC

-142 LEEQIANGDSVF
+142 LEEQIASGDSVF
-154 GSIEIFKTSGNEG
+154 GSIEILKTSGNEG
-167 IVYLNGHS
+167 IVYLNGHK
-175 GDEFGR
+175 GDEIGR
-181 VPVDFMY
+181 VPMDFMY

-194 DCCTPADKA
+194 DCCVPADKS
-203 SKLLELNSKKMEVET
+203 SKLLELNQKMEVET
-218 MDEKMLNQILDTVK
+218 MNEEMMNQINEAVK
-232 ASISESTDKSSA
+232 SSISASMDKSSEFEA
-244 YEEKISELNSI
+244 KISELNSI
-255 VEKKDAE
+255 VEKKDEE
-262 IATLTQNIADLSAA
+262 ITTLNKNIADLTTA
-276 LENIKT
+276 LEAIKG
-282 EQESL
+282 EQESY
-287 WTEREAVETELGE
+287 WAERDAIERELGE

-315 QFTEDETKVAEENI
+315 QFTEEETKVAEESI
-329 CKFKDDPLNSG
+329 CKFKDDPINSG

-350 KINCYDA
+350 KVNCYDV
-357 QKKAEL
+357 QKKAEI
-363 EAKEKE
+363 EAKE

-375 KKDEGINV
+375 KKGKGIEV
-383 DSIFCGMDMPVEVDT
+383 DSIFGGMDVPADVDT
-398 NALNMDNLF
+398 NAINMDNLF

>member
-1 MLSNII
+1 MKLNII
-7 EICAKQDKNGRRK
+7 EICKKQDKNGRRK
-20 FKAVLHEVFPNE
+20 FKAVLHEIFPNE

-38 LGVMYQDNGITW
+38 LGVIYQDNGITW

-57 ALASINGMSIRVQ
+57 ALPTISGMSIRVQ
-70 FLDDERTQIFGHG
+70 FLDDERTQIYGHG
-83 ETDLKGEKV
+83 ETDLTGEKV
-92 EGLPLFENATVVGH
+92 EGLPLFENATLVGH

-142 LEEQIANGDSVF
+142 LEEQIASGDSVF

-167 IVYLNGHS
+167 IVYLNGHK
-175 GDEFGR
+175 GDEIGR
-181 VPVDFMY
+181 VPMDFMY

-194 DCCTPADKA
+194 DCCVPADKS
-203 SKLLELNSKKMEVET
+203 SKLLELNQKMEVET
-218 MDEKMLNQILDTVK
+218 MNEEMMNQINEAVK
-232 ASISESTDKSSA
+232 SSISASMDKSSEFEA
-244 YEEKISELNSI
+244 KISELNSI
-255 VEKKDAE
+255 VEKKDEE
-262 IATLTQNIADLSAA
+262 ITTLNKNIADLTTA
-276 LENIKT
+276 LEAIKG
-282 EQESL
+282 EQESY
-287 WTEREAVETELGE
+287 WAERDAIERELGE

-315 QFTEDETKVAEENI
+315 QFTEEETKVAEENI
-329 CKFKDDPLNSG
+329 CKFKDDPINSG

-350 KINCYDA
+350 KVNCYDV
-357 QKKAEL
+357 QKKAEI
-363 EAKEKE
+363 EAKE

-375 KKDEGINV
+375 KKDKGIEV
-383 DSIFCGMDMPVEVDT
+383 DSIFGGMDVPADVDT
-398 NALNMDNLF
+398 NAINMDNLF

>member
-1 MLSNII
+1 MKLNII
-7 EICAKQDKNGRRK
+7 EICKKQDKNGRRK

-57 ALASINGMSIRVQ
+57 ALPTISGMSIRVQ
-70 FLDDERTQIFGHG
+70 FLDDERTQIYGHG
-83 ETDLKGEKV
+83 ETDLTGEKV

-111 ITDIEDNGITKRVC
+111 ITDIEDNGVTKRVC

-142 LEEQIANGDSVF
+142 LEEQIASGNSVF

-167 IVYLNGHS
+167 IVYLNGHK
-175 GDEFGR
+175 GDDMGR
-181 VPVDFMY
+181 VPMDFIY

-194 DCCTPADKA
+194 DCCVPADKS
-203 SKLLELNSKKMEVET
+203 SKLLELNQKMEVET
-218 MDEKMLNQILDTVK
+218 MNEEMMNQINEAVK
-232 ASISESTDKSSA
+232 SSISASMDKSSEFEA
-244 YEEKISELNSI
+244 KISELNSI
-255 VEKKDAE
+255 VEKKDEE
-262 IATLTQNIADLSAA
+262 ITTLNKNIADLTTA
-276 LENIKT
+276 LETIKS
-282 EQESL
+282 EQDSY
-287 WTEREAVETELGE
+287 WAERDAIERELGE

-315 QFTEDETKVAEENI
+315 QFTEEETKVAEENI
-329 CKFKDDPLNSG
+329 CKFKDDPINSG

-350 KINCYDA
+350 KVNCYDV
-357 QKKAEL
+357 QKKAEI
-363 EAKEKE
+363 EAKE

-375 KKDEGINV
+375 KKDKGIEV
-383 DSIFCGMDMPVEVDT
+383 DSIFGGMDVPADVDT
-398 NALNMDNLF
+398 NAINMDNLF

>member
-1 MLSNII
+1 MKLNII
-7 EICAKQDKNGRRK
+7 EICKKQDKNGRRK
-20 FKAVLHEVFPNE
+20 FKAVLHEIFPNE

-57 ALASINGMSIRVQ
+57 ALPTISGMSIRVQ
-70 FLDDERTQIFGHG
+70 FLDDERTQIYGHG
-83 ETDLKGEKV
+83 ETDLTGEKV
-92 EGLPLFENATVVGH
+92 EGLPLFENATLVGH

-111 ITDIEDNGITKRVC
+111 ITDIEDNGVTKRVC

-142 LEEQIANGDSVF
+142 LEEQIASGDSVF

-167 IVYLNGHS
+167 IVYLNGHK
-175 GDEFGR
+175 GDEIGR
-181 VPVDFMY
+181 VPMDFMY

-194 DCCTPADKA
+194 DCCVPADKS
-203 SKLLELNSKKMEVET
+203 SKLLELNQKMEVET
-218 MDEKMLNQILDTVK
+218 MNEEMMNQINEAVK
-232 ASISESTDKSSA
+232 SSISASMDKSSEFEA
-244 YEEKISELNSI
+244 KISELNSI
-255 VEKKDAE
+255 VEKKDEE
-262 IATLTQNIADLSAA
+262 ITTLNKNIADLTAA
-276 LENIKT
+276 LEAIKG
-282 EQESL
+282 EQESY
-287 WTEREAVETELGE
+287 WAERDAIEKELGE

-315 QFTEDETKVAEENI
+315 QFTEEETKVAEENI
-329 CKFKDDPLNSG
+329 CKFKDDPINSG

-350 KINCYDA
+350 KVNCYDV
-357 QKKAEL
+357 QKKAEI
-363 EAKEKE
+363 EAKE

-375 KKDEGINV
+375 KKDKGIEV
-383 DSIFCGMDMPVEVDT
+383 DSIFGGMDVPADVDT
-398 NALNMDNLF
+398 NAINMDNLF

>member
-1 MLSNII
+1 MKLNII
-7 EICAKQDKNGRRK
+7 EICKKQDKNGRRK

-57 ALASINGMSIRVQ
+57 ALPTISGMSIRVQ
-70 FLDDERTQIFGHG
+70 FLDDERTQIYGHG
-83 ETDLKGEKV
+83 ETDLTGEKV

-111 ITDIEDNGITKRVC
+111 ITDIEDNGVTKRVC

-142 LEEQIANGDSVF
+142 LEEQIASGDSVF

-167 IVYLNGHS
+167 IVYLNGHK
-175 GDEFGR
+175 GDDIGR
-181 VPVDFMY
+181 VPMDFMY

-194 DCCTPADKA
+194 DCCVPADKS
-203 SKLLELNSKKMEVET
+203 SKLLELNQKMEVET
-218 MDEKMLNQILDTVK
+218 MNEEMMNQINEAVK
-232 ASISESTDKSSA
+232 SSISTSMDKSSEFEA
-244 YEEKISELNSI
+244 KISELNSI
-255 VEKKDAE
+255 VEKKDEE
-262 IATLTQNIADLSAA
+262 ITTLNKNIADLTTA
-276 LENIKT
+276 LETIKS
-282 EQESL
+282 EQDSY
-287 WTEREAVETELGE
+287 WAERDAIERELGE

-315 QFTEDETKVAEENI
+315 QFTEEETKVAEENI
-329 CKFKDDPLNSG
+329 CKFKDDPINSG

-350 KINCYDA
+350 KVNCYDV
-357 QKKAEL
+357 QKKAEI
-363 EAKEKE
+363 EAKE

-375 KKDEGINV
+375 KKDKGIEV
-383 DSIFCGMDMPVEVDT
+383 DSIFGGMDVPADVDT
-398 NALNMDNLF
+398 NAINMDNLF

>member
-1 MLSNII
+1 MKLNII
-7 EICAKQDKNGRRK
+7 EICKKQDKNGRRK

-38 LGVMYQDNGITW
+38 LGVIYQDNGITW

-57 ALASINGMSIRVQ
+57 ALPTISGMSIRVQ
-70 FLDDERTQIFGHG
+70 FLDDERTQIYGHG
-83 ETDLKGEKV
+83 ETDLTGEKV

-111 ITDIEDNGITKRVC
+111 ITDIEDNGVTKRVC

-142 LEEQIANGDSVF
+142 LEEQIASGDSVF

-167 IVYLNGHS
+167 IVYLNGHK
-175 GDEFGR
+175 GDDIGR
-181 VPVDFMY
+181 VPMDFMY

-194 DCCTPADKA
+194 DCCVPADKS
-203 SKLLELNSKKMEVET
+203 SKLLELNQKMEVET
-218 MDEKMLNQILDTVK
+218 MNEEMMNQINEAVK
-232 ASISESTDKSSA
+232 SSISASMDKSSEFEA
-244 YEEKISELNSI
+244 KISELNSI
-255 VEKKDAE
+255 VEKKDEE
-262 IATLTQNIADLSAA
+262 ITTLNKNIADLTAA
-276 LENIKT
+276 LETIKS
-282 EQESL
+282 EQDSY
-287 WTEREAVETELGE
+287 WAERDAIERELGE

-315 QFTEDETKVAEENI
+315 QFTEEETKVAEENI
-329 CKFKDDPLNSG
+329 CKFKDDPINSG

-350 KINCYDA
+350 KVNCYDV
-357 QKKAEL
+357 QKKAEI
-363 EAKEKE
+363 EAKE

-375 KKDEGINV
+375 KKDKGIEV
-383 DSIFCGMDMPVEVDT
+383 DSIFGGMDVPADVDT
-398 NALNMDNLF
+398 NAINMDNLF

>member
-1 MLSNII
+1 MKLNII
-7 EICAKQDKNGRRK
+7 EICKKQDKNGRRK

-57 ALASINGMSIRVQ
+57 ALPTISGMSIRVQ
-70 FLDDERTQIFGHG
+70 FLDDERTQIYGHG
-83 ETDLKGEKV
+83 ETDLTGEKV

-142 LEEQIANGDSVF
+142 LEEQIASGDSVF

-167 IVYLNGHS
+167 IVYLNGHK
-175 GDEFGR
+175 GDDIGR
-181 VPVDFMY
+181 VPMDFMY

-194 DCCTPADKA
+194 DCCVPADKS
-203 SKLLELNSKKMEVET
+203 SKLLELNQKMEVET
-218 MDEKMLNQILDTVK
+218 MNEEMMNQINETVK
-232 ASISESTDKSSA
+232 SSISASMDKSSEFEA
-244 YEEKISELNSI
+244 KISELNSI
-255 VEKKDAE
+255 VEKKDEE
-262 IATLTQNIADLSAA
+262 ITTLNKNIADLTAA
-276 LENIKT
+276 LETIKS
-282 EQESL
+282 EQDSY
-287 WTEREAVETELGE
+287 WAERDAIERELGE

-315 QFTEDETKVAEENI
+315 QFTEEETKVAEENI
-329 CKFKDDPLNSG
+329 CKFKDDPINSG

-350 KINCYDA
+350 KVNCYDV
-357 QKKAEL
+357 QKKAEI
-363 EAKEKE
+363 EAKE

-375 KKDEGINV
+375 KKDKGIEV
-383 DSIFCGMDMPVEVDT
+383 DSIFGGMDVPADVDT
-398 NALNMDNLF
+398 NAINMDNLF

>member
-1 MLSNII
+1 MKLNII
-7 EICAKQDKNGRRK
+7 EICKKQDKNGRRK

-57 ALASINGMSIRVQ
+57 ALPTISGMSVRVQ
-70 FLDDERTQIFGHG
+70 FLDDERTQIYGHG
-83 ETDLKGEKV
+83 ETDLTGEKV

-111 ITDIEDNGITKRVC
+111 ITDIEDNGVTKRVC

-142 LEEQIANGDSVF
+142 LEEQIASGDSVF

-167 IVYLNGHS
+167 IVYLNGHK
-175 GDEFGR
+175 GDDIGR
-181 VPVDFMY
+181 VPMDFMY

-194 DCCTPADKA
+194 DCCVPADKS
-203 SKLLELNSKKMEVET
+203 SKLLELNQKMEVET
-218 MDEKMLNQILDTVK
+218 MNEEMMNQINEAVK
-232 ASISESTDKSSA
+232 SSISASMDKSSEFEA
-244 YEEKISELNSI
+244 KISELNSI
-255 VEKKDAE
+255 VEKKDEE
-262 IATLTQNIADLSAA
+262 ITTLNKNIADLTAA
-276 LENIKT
+276 LETIKS
-282 EQESL
+282 EQDSY
-287 WTEREAVETELGE
+287 WAERDAIERELGE

-315 QFTEDETKVAEENI
+315 QFTEEETKVAEENI
-329 CKFKDDPLNSG
+329 CKFKDDPINSG

-350 KINCYDA
+350 KVNCYDV
-357 QKKAEL
+357 QKKAEI
-363 EAKEKE
+363 EAKE

-375 KKDEGINV
+375 KKDKGIEV
-383 DSIFCGMDMPVEVDT
+383 DSIFGGMDVPADVDT
-398 NALNMDNLF
+398 NAINMDNLF

>member
-1 MLSNII
+1 MKLNII
-7 EICAKQDKNGRRK
+7 EICKKQDKNGRRK

-57 ALASINGMSIRVQ
+57 ALPTISGMSIRVQ
-70 FLDDERTQIFGHG
+70 FLDDERTQIYGHG
-83 ETDLKGEKV
+83 ETDLTGEKV

-111 ITDIEDNGITKRVC
+111 ITDIEDNGVTKRVC

-142 LEEQIANGDSVF
+142 LEEQIASGDSVF

-167 IVYLNGHS
+167 IVYLNGHK
-175 GDEFGR
+175 GDDIGR
-181 VPVDFMY
+181 VPMDFMY

-194 DCCTPADKA
+194 DCCVPADKS
-203 SKLLELNSKKMEVET
+203 SKLLELNQKMEVET
-218 MDEKMLNQILDTVK
+218 MNEEMMNQINEAVK
-232 ASISESTDKSSA
+232 SSISASMDKSSEFEA
-244 YEEKISELNSI
+244 KISELNSI
-255 VEKKDAE
+255 VEKKDEE
-262 IATLTQNIADLSAA
+262 ITTLNKNIADLTTA
-276 LENIKT
+276 LETIKS
-282 EQESL
+282 EQDSY
-287 WTEREAVETELGE
+287 WAERDAIERELGE

-315 QFTEDETKVAEENI
+315 QFTEEETKVAEENI
-329 CKFKDDPLNSG
+329 CKFKDDPINSG

-350 KINCYDA
+350 KVNCYDV
-357 QKKAEL
+357 QKKAEI
-363 EAKEKE
+363 EAKE

-375 KKDEGINV
+375 KKDKGIEV
-383 DSIFCGMDMPVEVDT
+383 DSIFGGMDVPADVDT
-398 NALNMDNLF
+398 NAINMDNLF
-407 A
+407 V

>member
-1 MLSNII
+1 MKLNII
-7 EICAKQDKNGRRK
+7 EICKKQDKNGRRK
-20 FKAVLHEVFPNE
+20 FKAVLHEIFPNE

-57 ALASINGMSIRVQ
+57 ALPTISGMSIRVQ
-70 FLDDERTQIFGHG
+70 FLDDERTQIYGHG
-83 ETDLKGEKV
+83 ETDLTGEKV
-92 EGLPLFENATVVGH
+92 EGLPLFENATLVGH

-111 ITDIEDNGITKRVC
+111 ITDIEDNGVTKRVC

-142 LEEQIANGDSVF
+142 LEEQIASGDSVF

-167 IVYLNGHS
+167 IVYLNGHK
-175 GDEFGR
+175 GDEIGR
-181 VPVDFMY
+181 VPMDFMY

-194 DCCTPADKA
+194 DCCVPADKS
-203 SKLLELNSKKMEVET
+203 SKLLELNQKMEVET
-218 MDEKMLNQILDTVK
+218 MNEEMMNQINEAVK
-232 ASISESTDKSSA
+232 SSISASMDKSSEFEA
-244 YEEKISELNSI
+244 KISELNSI
-255 VEKKDAE
+255 VEKKDEE
-262 IATLTQNIADLSAA
+262 ITTLNKNIADLTTA
-276 LENIKT
+276 LEAIKG
-282 EQESL
+282 EQESY
-287 WTEREAVETELGE
+287 WAERDAIERELGE

-315 QFTEDETKVAEENI
+315 QFTEEETKVAEENI
-329 CKFKDDPLNSG
+329 CKFKDDPINSG

-350 KINCYDA
+350 KVNCYDV
-357 QKKAEL
+357 QKKAEI
-363 EAKEKE
+363 EAKE

-375 KKDEGINV
+375 KKGKGIEV
-383 DSIFCGMDMPVEVDT
+383 DSIFGGMDVPADVDT
-398 NALNMDNLF
+398 NAINMDNLF

>member
-1 MLSNII
+1 MKLNII
-7 EICAKQDKNGRRK
+7 EICKKQDKNGRRK

-57 ALASINGMSIRVQ
+57 ALPTISGMSIRVQ
-70 FLDDERTQIFGHG
+70 FLDDERTQIYGHG
-83 ETDLKGEKV
+83 ETDLTGEKV

-111 ITDIEDNGITKRVC
+111 ITDIEDNGVTKRVC

-142 LEEQIANGDSVF
+142 LEEQIASGDSVF

-167 IVYLNGHS
+167 IVYLNGHK
-175 GDEFGR
+175 GDDIGR
-181 VPVDFMY
+181 VPMDFMY

-194 DCCTPADKA
+194 DCCVPADKS
-203 SKLLELNSKKMEVET
+203 SKLLELNQKMEVET
-218 MDEKMLNQILDTVK
+218 MNEEMMNQINEAVK
-232 ASISESTDKSSA
+232 SSISASMDKSSEFEA
-244 YEEKISELNSI
+244 KISELNSI
-255 VEKKDAE
+255 VEKKDEE
-262 IATLTQNIADLSAA
+262 ITTLNKNIADLTTA
-276 LENIKT
+276 LETIKG
-282 EQESL
+282 EQESY
-287 WTEREAVETELGE
+287 WAERDAIERELGE

-315 QFTEDETKVAEENI
+315 QFTEEETKVAEENI
-329 CKFKDDPLNSG
+329 CKFKDDPINSG

-350 KINCYDA
+350 KVNCYDV
-357 QKKAEL
+357 QKKAEI
-363 EAKEKE
+363 EAKE

-375 KKDEGINV
+375 KKDKGIEV
-383 DSIFCGMDMPVEVDT
+383 DSIFGGMDVPADVDT
-398 NALNMDNLF
+398 NAINMDNLF